1 MANETILN
9 YLNKTVINGE
19 NSNKSLP
26 IFKIGDVFDKKYEV
40 IEVMSYIDS
49 GEADLYKVKKLSSD
63 EILVLKIYRREN
75 AIKDD
80 VLKKIT
86 QINNVNVGKILDS
99 GKIDRFAYI
108 VTPFYKVGSLENIIS
123 QNIKFKTDMLK
134 SIIKSLNE
142 GINAIH
148 SVGIFH
154 KDVKPANMMISDD
167 GSHVI
172 LIDFGISSATNGRT
186 VVATQTGKTPFYSAP
201 ETNLGLFSK
210 ESDYYSLGISL
221 YELITGFTP
230 FQNINIDD
238 LAKYQQI
245 SKIPFSADFDE
256 ELKRLIIGLTY
267 NDITNRNALDNPN
280 RRWGYQEVNK
290 WLNGEKVPLPG
301 EGQAISA
308 NNQLNQV
315 SNNDAR
321 FSRPFIF
328 KGVKYFD
335 LKELAEALLLNW
347 NDGQDVLFRGKLA
360 MHFDLIENVEL
371 QKLCEYAEK
380 WCEKNEDNKDQ
391 IFFECIYQFSSDIT
405 SLYWHGAK
413 FESVYNFG
421 EELSKAV
428 LENKNEHYL
437 NFVEEPLFLDCLKW
451 YVSYVGE
458 NYEENERI
466 INYIHMLFKH
476 EGIKSS
482 YKALKIGNLL
492 TGQSKIKIGNRI
504 FNSVESFNEFI
515 TKLQQNKNIQEED
528 KSVLLS
534 YKNDFLMLK
543 QLYASIKKVIE
554 VGSTVSFGVFE
565 NQPIEWQVLEVK
577 DNKALL
583 LSKHILF
590 KTAYDINGSGTWK
603 TSSLRQYLN
612 GDFYENCF
620 TKSEK
625 NAIITSNIKVNSGDS
640 KDRIYLL
647 SVDEVNKYFKNVQER
662 IAVSLDG
669 CEDWWW
675 LRCRGYY
682 SVYFAACVHSGG
694 SVHVRG
700 GHAGNDSSGVRVAL
714 QLNLKSW

>member
-86 QINNVNVGKILDS
+86 LINNINVGKILDS

-245 SKIPFSADFDE
+245 SKIPFTDDFDE
-256 ELKRLIIGLTY
+256 EFKRLIIGLTY
-267 NDITNRNALDNPN
+267 NDITNRNVLDNPN

-301 EGQAISA
+301 ESQAISA

-315 SNNDAR
+315 SNNNAR
-321 FSRPFIF
+321 FSRPFVF

-437 NFVEEPLFLDCLKW
+437 NFVEEPLLLDCLKW
-451 YVSYVGE
+451 YASYVGE

-504 FNSVESFNEFI
+504 FNSVECFNEFI
-515 TKLQQNKNIQEED
+515 TKLQENKNIQEED

-543 QLYASIKKVIE
+543 QLYASIKKVKSVLFE
-554 VGSTVSFGVFE
+554 VGSTVSFGGYE

-590 KTAYDINGSGTWK
+590 RTAYDKNHSGIWK

-612 GDFYENCF
+612 GEFYENCF
-620 TKSEK
+620 TKIEK
-625 NAIITSNIKVNSGDS
+625 NAIISSFT
-640 KDRIYLL
+640 LL
-647 SVDEVNKYFKNVQER
+647 KQKP
-662 IAVSLDG
+662 L
-669 CEDWWW
+669 
-675 LRCRGYY
+675 
-682 SVYFAACVHSGG
+682 
-694 SVHVRG
+694 
-700 GHAGNDSSGVRVAL
+700 
-714 QLNLKSW
+714 

>member
-1 MANETILN
+1 M
-9 YLNKTVINGE
+9 
-19 NSNKSLP
+19 
-26 IFKIGDVFDKKYEV
+26 
-40 IEVMSYIDS
+40 
-49 GEADLYKVKKLSSD
+49 
-63 EILVLKIYRREN
+63 
-75 AIKDD
+75 
-80 VLKKIT
+80 
-86 QINNVNVGKILDS
+86 
-99 GKIDRFAYI
+99 
-108 VTPFYKVGSLENIIS
+108 TPFYKVGSLENIIS

-230 FQNINIDD
+230 FQNINIDE

-245 SKIPFSADFDE
+245 SKIPFTDDFDE
-256 ELKRLIIGLTY
+256 EFKRLIIGLTY

-308 NNQLNQV
+308 NNQLNKV
-315 SNNDAR
+315 SNNNAR
-321 FSRPFIF
+321 FSRPFVF

-347 NDGQDVLFRGKLA
+347 NDGQDVLFRGKLT

-371 QKLCEYAEK
+371 QKVCEYAER
-380 WCEKNEDNKDQ
+380 WYEKNEDNKDQ
-391 IFFECIYQFSSDIT
+391 IFFECIYQFSDDIT
-405 SLYWHGAK
+405 NFYWHGAK

-437 NFVEEPLFLDCLKW
+437 NFVEEPLFWDCLKW
-451 YVSYVGE
+451 YASYVGE

-492 TGQSKIKIGNRI
+492 TGRSKIKIGNRI

-515 TKLQQNKNIQEED
+515 TKLQKNKNIQEED

-543 QLYASIKKVIE
+543 QLYASIKKVKSVFFE
-554 VGSTVSFGVFE
+554 VGSTVSFGGYE
-565 NQPIEWQVLEVK
+565 NQPIEWQVLKVK

-590 KTAYDINGSGTWK
+590 RTAYNKNGSGTWK

-612 GDFYENCF
+612 GEFYENCF
-620 TKSEK
+620 TESEK
-625 NAIITSNIKVNSGDS
+625 NDIISSNIKVNSGDT

-662 IAVSLDG
+662 IAVGLDG
-669 CEDWWW
+669 CDVWW
-675 LRCRGYY
+675 LRCRGSTNGYDVKFVDEDGHVHDY
-682 SVYFAACVHSGG
+682 GIFAN
-694 SVHVRG
+694 
-700 GHAGNDSSGVRVAL
+700 NDGGVRVAL
-714 QLNLKSW
+714 QCNLQS

>member
-315 SNNDAR
+315 SNNNAR

-380 WCEKNEDNKDQ
+380 
-391 IFFECIYQFSSDIT
+391 
-405 SLYWHGAK
+405 
-413 FESVYNFG
+413 
-421 EELSKAV
+421 
-428 LENKNEHYL
+428 
-437 NFVEEPLFLDCLKW
+437 
-451 YVSYVGE
+451 
-458 NYEENERI
+458 
-466 INYIHMLFKH
+466 
-476 EGIKSS
+476 
-482 YKALKIGNLL
+482 
-492 TGQSKIKIGNRI
+492 
-504 FNSVESFNEFI
+504 
-515 TKLQQNKNIQEED
+515 
-528 KSVLLS
+528 
-534 YKNDFLMLK
+534 
-543 QLYASIKKVIE
+543 
-554 VGSTVSFGVFE
+554 
-565 NQPIEWQVLEVK
+565 
-577 DNKALL
+577 
-583 LSKHILF
+583 
-590 KTAYDINGSGTWK
+590 
-603 TSSLRQYLN
+603 
-612 GDFYENCF
+612 
-620 TKSEK
+620 
-625 NAIITSNIKVNSGDS
+625 
-640 KDRIYLL
+640 
-647 SVDEVNKYFKNVQER
+647 
-662 IAVSLDG
+662 
-669 CEDWWW
+669 
-675 LRCRGYY
+675 
-682 SVYFAACVHSGG
+682 
-694 SVHVRG
+694 
-700 GHAGNDSSGVRVAL
+700 
-714 QLNLKSW
+714 